1 MAKGRGGFI
10 GQDGL
15 NAPDSPTGV
24 SASAGDAQATVS
36 FTAPTDVGGSAI
48 TGYNVQSNDG
58 SGTYRSPFDLS
69 VASYDSKSF
78 DVSSQDTLSLGLAFS
93 ADGTKMYM
101 CGANNDT
108 IYQYTL
114 STAWDVSTASYAS
127 KSLSVASQDTV
138 PRGIL
143 LNADG
148 TSIYVCGDINAAI
161 FQYDMTTA
169 YDLSTASYASKSL
182 SVSSEEPGPA
192 GIAFNNDGTKIYVI
206 GYSNDNVR
214 QYALSTA
221 YDLSTGS
228 YESKTLDVS
237 SQDSSPRSL
246 FFNSDGTKLFVNGN
260 ANDTMYRYS
269 LSSAYDVST
278 GSYDNVSFLYSAQA
292 DDANAVTFK
301 PDGSKMYVCNF
312 GSDQVV
318 YQYSTQVTDYPTASP
333 VTITG
338 LTNGTSYT
346 FNVWAINAFGFSAP
360 SDASTGVTPDAPA
373 YAFFFQGN
381 ASTNVDQVNMSSE
394 SNTIDFGDLTTTAV
408 LPSAVCTATRL
419 VVSGP
424 TDTNTTMEYWSTS
437 TGGTGATF
445 GDLLTAR
452 YGRMAA
458 NNTTRGI
465 FAGGY
470 VGGAKDDIEYITI
483 ASTGNATDFGDL
495 TEQKYR
501 GFGTICSATRGV
513 FSSGYTNGT
522 SFNDSN
528 VIEYITIASTGNATD
543 FGDDTIARHGG
554 AAASNSTRG
563 VIAGGAVGGSG
574 SNVISYITIASTGN
588 ATDFGDL
595 SATGQN
601 IGGAANSTKAFFCS
615 SIFGGS
621 GFVKYVTISSTGNSS
636 DWGNGIASQYGI
648 SVDHGGLQ

>member
-1 MAKGRGGFI
+1 MSDKR
-10 GQDGL
+10 
-15 NAPDSPTGV
+15 
-24 SASAGDAQATVS
+24 
-36 FTAPTDVGGSAI
+36 
-48 TGYNVQSNDG
+48 
-58 SGTYRSPFDLS
+58 
-69 VASYDSKSF
+69 
-78 DVSSQDTLSLGLAFS
+78 
-93 ADGTKMYM
+93 
-101 CGANNDT
+101 
-108 IYQYTL
+108 YQ
-114 STAWDVSTASYAS
+114 
-127 KSLSVASQDTV
+127 
-138 PRGIL
+138 GNI
-143 LNADG
+143 
-148 TSIYVCGDINAAI
+148 I
-161 FQYDMTTA
+161 
-169 YDLSTASYASKSL
+169 
-182 SVSSEEPGPA
+182 
-192 GIAFNNDGTKIYVI
+192 
-206 GYSNDNVR
+206 
-214 QYALSTA
+214 
-221 YDLSTGS
+221 
-228 YESKTLDVS
+228 SKTPVAPANAFEDTPAPGVW
-237 SQDSSPRSL
+237 SL
-246 FFNSDGTKLFVNGN
+246 AEALAYTKAGLWPTAGN
-260 ANDTMYRYS
+260 A
-269 LSSAYDVST
+269 
-278 GSYDNVSFLYSAQA
+278 
-292 DDANAVTFK
+292 
-301 PDGSKMYVCNF
+301 
-312 GSDQVV
+312 
-318 YQYSTQVTDYPTASP
+318 
-333 VTITG
+333 
-338 LTNGTSYT
+338 
-346 FNVWAINAFGFSAP
+346 
-360 SDASTGVTPDAPA
+360 APA

-501 GFGTICSATRGV
+501 GYGTICSSTRGI

-522 SFNDSN
+522 SFSDSN
-528 VIEYITIASTGNATD
+528 VIEYITIASTGNGTD

-563 VIAGGAVGGSG
+563 VIAGGAIGGTG
-574 SNVISYITIASTGN
+574 TNVISYITISSTGN

-615 SIFGGS
+615 NIFGGS

-636 DWGNGIASQYGI
+636 DWGNGIPSQYGT
-648 SVDHGGLQ
+648 SVAHGGLQ